1 LARNLN
7 ISLYNQTNF
16 IMKDFKKLYQTAKEN
31 ANRLMAKGQITQYLI
46 ALKEMNQYKQ
56 KMLVISAN

>member
-1 LARNLN
+1 
-7 ISLYNQTNF
+7 
-16 IMKDFKKLYQTAKEN
+16 MKDFKKLYQTAKEN